1 MQTVE
6 LLGAEFPLCLTV
18 AAVERLQGKGLRL
31 GDIAQ
36 LYTTGEGRDIQTCVE
51 NTLWLLEVL
60 MQGGQDNG
68 LIRGETIPDH
78 PSLDD
83 LRHLMTPGQGL
94 HHILPQVVMA
104 VNDGLGRTAEAD
116 HEKNGADAADSP

>member
-1 MQTVE
+1 MQTVD

-18 AAVERLQGKGLRL
+18 AAVGRLQEKGLRL
-31 GDIAQ
+31 GDISQ
-36 LYTTGEGRDIQTCVE
+36 LYTTGDGRDIQDVAE

-68 LIRGETIPDH
+68 LIRGITIPDH
-78 PSLDD
+78 PCLDD
-83 LRHLMTPGQGL
+83 LRHMLTPGKVFYK
-94 HHILPQVVMA
+94 ILPLVMEA
-104 VNDGLGRTAEAD
+104 VNEGLGRTVEAD

>member
-6 LLGAEFPLCLTV
+6 LLGVEFPLCLTV
-18 AAVERLQGKGLRL
+18 AAVERLAEKGLRL
-31 GDIAQ
+31 GDIVR
-36 LYTTGEGRDIQTCVE
+36 LYTTGEGRDIQDCVE

-83 LRHLMTPGQGL
+83 LRHLLTPGSVL
-94 HHILPQVVMA
+94 HTIHPRVVAA
-104 VNDGLGRTAEAD
+104 VNEGLCRTVEAD
-116 HEKNGADAADSP
+116 HAKNGADTADSP